1 MSVSV
6 PDLLA
11 ELRALDVHVAL
22 DGDRLRLNARAG
34 ALTDDHREQLQRRK
48 AEIVEF
54 LRTAQQLAGQ
64 QRGIVPLQPQGTHT
78 PVFAVAGHNGDVFCY
93 RTLVQHLGTD
103 QPFFGLQPPGLEEGS
118 TALADVTALA
128 GYFADQIREF
138 QPVGPYVIAG
148 FCAGGTV
155 AFELARQLD
164 QSGQKILRLVL
175 FGSPYCTS
183 YRKLPQLLATG
194 SHLARRSLAHA
205 RTLITLPAAERR
217 RYLSERLHALQQP
230 ETPAADDPVIARR
243 ALVEEATMT
252 AVRKYD
258 PGRFAGH
265 IDLMLPCESWKH
277 SADAPLRWG
286 ELAASC
292 TQFVGPDDCNGDTM
306 LRPQHAATFA
316 KLFEQARQQSAR
328 GPGHEDLVHGH

>member
-1 MSVSV
+1 MSVAE
-6 PDLLA
+6 LLA
-11 ELRALDVHVAL
+11 ELQALDVHVVL

-34 ALTDDHREQLQRRK
+34 VLTDTHRQQLQQRK

-64 QRGIVPLQPQGTHT
+64 QRAIVPLQPEGTHT

-93 RTLVQHLGTD
+93 RSLAHHLGTA

-118 TALADVTALA
+118 AALDDVSALAD
-128 GYFADQIREF
+128 YFAVQIREF

-155 AFELARQLD
+155 AFELARQLS
-164 QSGQKILRLVL
+164 QSGQEVLRLVL

-183 YRKLPQLLATG
+183 YRKLPQLLATS
-194 SHLARRSLAHA
+194 SHLARRSLVHA

-217 RYLSERLHALQQP
+217 RYLSERMHALQQP
-230 ETPAADDPVIARR
+230 ETVAANDPVMARR
-243 ALVEEATMT
+243 ARVEEATMT

-258 PGRFAGH
+258 PDRFAGH

-277 SADAPLRWG
+277 SSDAPLRWSK
-286 ELAASC
+286 LATSC

-306 LRPQHAATFA
+306 LRPEHAATFA
-316 KLFEQARQQSAR
+316 KLFEQARQQSVR
-328 GPGHEDLVHGH
+328 GPDHEDLARGH